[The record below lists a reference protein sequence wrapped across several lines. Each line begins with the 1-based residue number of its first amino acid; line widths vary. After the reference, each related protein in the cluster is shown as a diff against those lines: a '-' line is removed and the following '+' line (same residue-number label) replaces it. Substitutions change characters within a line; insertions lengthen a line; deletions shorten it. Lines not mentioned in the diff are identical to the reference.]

1 MISSLLAWHVYEPL
15 FSSSV
20 TTFLLAF
27 FEIHHLSPC
36 NLIVTYRLLCI
47 NWSPEL
53 VLYSCYRSC
62 KTCESLNGKK
72 LERSSGNGRTYLQI
86 RVLVISELHHNGL
99 SINSPG
105 HRQFCLYHFRW
116 YYWSRTLF
124 LAIFL
129 LAAMRRQNRIEKFQ
143 EPTLTYLYPYYCTKN
158 LICDR
163 HVTSILAPRYVLH
176 VHVFTKI
183 LSVSSETPRGRYR
196 MMK

>member
-1 MISSLLAWHVYEPL
+1 MTIQLSVKTFKPRTVHSVFSLGIFVTTQVMISSLLAWHVYEPL

-62 KTCESLNGKK
+62 KTCESLNGEK
-72 LERSSGNGRTYLQI
+72 LERSSGNGGTYLQI
-86 RVLVISELHHNGL
+86 RVRVISELHHNRL

-105 HRQFCLYHFRW
+105 HRQFCLYHFR
-116 YYWSRTLF
+116 
-124 LAIFL
+124 
-129 LAAMRRQNRIEKFQ
+129 
-143 EPTLTYLYPYYCTKN
+143 
-158 LICDR
+158 
-163 HVTSILAPRYVLH
+163 
-176 VHVFTKI
+176 
-183 LSVSSETPRGRYR
+183 
-196 MMK
+196 